1 MTSFGRFVLIADLR
15 NRGDWQS
22 GGPHGTLQGTM
33 DASEPTTLTQTK
45 ADAICELVA
54 KGRYPATAAS
64 LLGIPKRTWARW
76 STEGKQA
83 LAEAEDGAELG
94 SLASLALGIE
104 AAEAQHI
111 DGRLS
116 RIDEAGA
123 KSQHWTANG
132 WDLERRYGDLYGK
145 HEREG
150 QAPAVVFN
158 FPELPPGSIK
168 ALLDMAQAEA
178 TAPVPKSPMAG
189 SERLLSSPAPQ
200 HPDSD

>member
-1 MTSFGRFVLIADLR
+1 M
-15 NRGDWQS
+15 N
-22 GGPHGTLQGTM
+22 
-33 DASEPTTLTQTK
+33 ASEPTTLTQTK

-83 LAEAEDGAELG
+83 LAEAEDDAELG

-104 AAEAQHI
+104 AAEARHI

-116 RIDEAGA
+116 RIDTAAE
-123 KSQHWTANG
+123 KTQHWTAAG
-132 WDLERRYGDLYGK
+132 FTLERRYRELYGK
-145 HEREG
+145 QERE
-150 QAPAVVFN
+150 APPPAPTYN
-158 FPELPPGSIK
+158 FFGALSSESIK
-168 ALLDMAQAEA
+168 ALQDMAQAEV
-178 TAPVPKSPMAG
+178 TAPAPTNLTAG
-189 SERLLSSPAPQ
+189 SERLLSGPAPQ